1 MEGNRGKMD
10 KDTEGQNTTRRAAPE
25 AGKSAPSQRKSAGKA
40 KAPAKRPA
48 QGRATQGKSRQAEA
62 ETLNKAMV
70 DKASDWTREGEGGS
84 VPSAAPPETL
94 SPSEYFQQVMRDPDA
109 TVAEKLRAATYL
121 DAIQRRGGRG
131 GEAGIA
137 SLTRAEIRAEI
148 DRIRAVLADHPVDG
162 VG

>member
-1 MEGNRGKMD
+1 MRR
-10 KDTEGQNTTRRAAPE
+10 DTEGQNTTRRAAPE

-40 KAPAKRPA
+40 KAPAKRTA
-48 QGRATQGKSRQAEA
+48 QGKVAQGGATQGKSRQAGA

-70 DKASDWTREGEGGS
+70 DRASDWTREGEGES
-84 VPSAAPPETL
+84 VPSAAPSEAP
-94 SPSEYFQQVMRDPDA
+94 SPSEYFQQVMMDPAA